1 MLMNG
6 DVNNEE
12 NLWVSVIQD
21 ALYTVVK
28 KDRFLDKSRA
38 CQKTTIKREKE
49 QAINFFKEE
58 DGMLN
63 WICNTTSIDYNFVQ
77 TLFKKALVDNNLKN
91 TIINS
96 YQQRYVRSK
105 DPSIIEESIYQM

>member
-38 CQKTTIKREKE
+38 CQQTTIKREKE
-49 QAINFFKEE
+49 QAIKFFKEE
-58 DGMLN
+58 DGMLS
-63 WICNTTSIDYNFVQ
+63 WICNTTTIDYKFVQ
-77 TLFKKALVDNNLKN
+77 GLFKKALVDKN
-91 TIINS
+91 FKQSIIDS
-96 YQQRYVRSK
+96 YHQRYVQTK